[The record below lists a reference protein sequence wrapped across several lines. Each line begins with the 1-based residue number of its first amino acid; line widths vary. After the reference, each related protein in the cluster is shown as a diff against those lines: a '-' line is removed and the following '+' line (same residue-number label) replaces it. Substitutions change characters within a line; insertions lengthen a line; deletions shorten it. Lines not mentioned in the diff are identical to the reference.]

1 MGQSFESVTALVVQ
15 LTPDDTL
22 RGSAYLA
29 RQQDEPYLI
38 ALSLPGLNRGRFS
51 LLVKQPATPML
62 WILNAVSFPPIPL
75 TRLCRIPWGCVLHH
89 RPERVPLCWWEHR
102 DPKFL
107 AHLLP
112 ERCPILW
119 PVFAS

>member
-15 LTPDDTL
+15 LTPNYTL

-51 LLVKQPATPML
+51 LLVK
-62 WILNAVSFPPIPL
+62 
-75 TRLCRIPWGCVLHH
+75 
-89 RPERVPLCWWEHR
+89 
-102 DPKFL
+102 
-107 AHLLP
+107 
-112 ERCPILW
+112 
-119 PVFAS
+119 